1 MTESRSTIEAFGKA
15 LCEVAQERK
24 EVVALVADTLKSMAV
39 LPCKEACSDRVFD
52 LGIAEQNMMMAAAG
66 LASTGKIVFV
76 ASYAVFLSMRTLEQ
90 IRTFIA
96 YPGLRVRVVAGL
108 GGFSGALDGVTHQG
122 TEDLSIMR
130 SIPNMAVINPADAV
144 EVEKAVKGLVDWPGP
159 AYLRLARIKSPVLFG
174 EDHPFEIG
182 KANLLRSA
190 GKDVALIATGLPV
203 GLALEAA
210 SALEGEGISASVLE
224 CHTLKPIDKEAITS
238 VASQC
243 GTAVTIEE
251 NNIVGG
257 LGSAVAEVLSESY
270 PIPVLRL
277 GIQDRFGESASQD
290 QLWTEAGLTVENVVH
305 LAKRALFLKGDLAGR
320 RPG

>member
-1 MTESRSTIEAFGKA
+1 
-15 LCEVAQERK
+15 
-24 EVVALVADTLKSMAV
+24 VVALVADTLKSMAV
-39 LPCKEACSDRVFD
+39 LPCKEVCSDRVFD

-182 KANLLRSA
+182 KANLLHSA

-203 GLALEAA
+203 RLALEAA
-210 SALEGEGISASVLE
+210 SALKGEGISASVLE
-224 CHTLKPIDKEAITS
+224 CHTLKPIDKEAIAS

-270 PIPVLRL
+270 PIPILRL

-290 QLWTEAGLTVENVVH
+290 QLWTEAGLTVENLVRA
-305 LAKRALFLKGDLAGR
+305 AKQAVSLKGEVVKGNR
-320 RPG
+320 QGK